1 LSECLGIDLGDQAVT
16 LAVVS
21 RAKTGASIR
30 AFERREYPPDAAD
43 PAARA
48 AFAARAV
55 IDSPFARL
63 PIALSLPGTDVFMR
77 PVTVP
82 FTKKSHIAGTLKF
95 ELEGVL
101 FFDVETAV
109 IDFTILSSAQG
120 STKLLIAAMPES
132 ALALATAPFEEAG
145 LRLQHVTADAL
156 SSCALAHILGEK
168 DFALL
173 DVGLTGWSLS
183 VCAGGEL
190 QFARAAKAAPAN
202 GSMEATVGG
211 WYKQGIVAAPGVVAP
226 KVYITGEGARQ
237 FDLKLLSDCI
247 GVPAEALSYGGAAA
261 DGEIAAGMEDL
272 CRTGA
277 AAVNAAAEHCY
288 GSDFDFYAVARG
300 RQSLVDRAFAPVV
313 IGLVAATL
321 LLGAVGWDS
330 LHKARSMRA
339 STAEVARAQASI
351 WQGLFPGQKP
361 REGDVHSSLTA
372 AVNELDQGVSDE
384 VKGGSAAPVLAALTA
399 IAKSVPQGQKVT
411 FKVVDAREGRVVV
424 TAYAPE
430 PRMEETIVAAINKGG
445 TFKATSTGRTG
456 ENQQWK
462 FDITMNPMRLK

>member
-1 LSECLGIDLGDQAVT
+1 LSECLGVALGDKAVILT
-16 LAVVS
+16 VVN

-30 AFERREYPPDAAD
+30 AFERREYPPDVTD

-63 PIALSLPGTDVFMR
+63 PIALSLPGTDIFMR

-82 FTKKSHIAGTLKF
+82 FTKKSQIAGTLKF

-120 STKLLIAAMPES
+120 NTKLLVAAMAES
-132 ALALATAPFEEAG
+132 ALTLVTAPFEEAG
-145 LRLQHVTADAL
+145 LRLQHVTTDAL
-156 SSCALAHILGEK
+156 SSCALTHTVGEK

-173 DVGLTGWSLS
+173 NVGLSGWSLS
-183 VCAGGEL
+183 VCANGEL
-190 QFARAAKAAPAN
+190 QFARAAKATPA
-202 GSMEATVGG
+202 GEFPEVGVGG

-226 KVYITGEGARQ
+226 KVYVTGEGAAG
-237 FDLKLLSDCI
+237 FDMKRLSDCI
-247 GVPAEALSYGGAAA
+247 GMPVEALAFGPDKV
-261 DGEIAAGMEDL
+261 DGELLPRMEEI

-277 AAVNAAAEHCY
+277 AAISAAAEQCF

-300 RQSLVDRAFAPVV
+300 RQSLVDRTFGPVV
-313 IGLVAATL
+313 IGLILATL

-330 LHKARSMRA
+330 LHKARSLRA
-339 STAEVARAQASI
+339 STAQVAKAQMSI
-351 WQGLFPGQKP
+351 WQGLFPGKKP
-361 REGDVHSSLTA
+361 GDGDVHSSLTA
-372 AVNELDQGVSDE
+372 AVSELDQGVSEE
-384 VKGGSAAPVLAALTA
+384 VKGGNAAPVLAALTA
-399 IAKSVPQGQKVT
+399 LAKSVPQGQKVT
-411 FKVVDAREGRVVV
+411 VKVVDAREGHVVV

-430 PRMEETIVAAINKGG
+430 PRMEETIVAAINKDG
-445 TFKATSTGRTG
+445 TFKATSTGRTA

-462 FDITMNPMRLK
+462 FDITMDPARLR